1 MICFTRIP
9 LKDFIKKHNPQEPK
23 KETIEN
29 FEKEINNLLENA
41 PKQDD
46 EEFQKNEI
54 NKFLKNTYGYDC
66 NTYKKVDSAIYVDG
80 EVRVLIEVKALNNR
94 NEFPKN
100 RENPISK
107 AFCQMVLYF
116 LEEIEKEKNNSL
128 KHTIICNAHEFFLFD
143 CKDLLFLKEDKRIKD
158 FYKKCAKKEGTD
170 SSKPKFYKD
179 LEQYLQEDFQGELRY
194 THFNLSNYDP
204 KELPLIYQVLSQE
217 VLLKQ
222 RKTLDANTLNK
233 DFYEELL
240 YILGLEE
247 QNDKGKIL
255 IKPSRTQNSLS
266 AALKKKYENL
276 DDEEVMALLIAWNN
290 RILFLRL
297 LESLLISFKHFEK
310 PFLTTENF
318 KDFNAL
324 NTLFFE
330 VLAKKNSER
339 SLNKEDKILE
349 KIPYLNSSL
358 FDQTPLELKG
368 HEIRLLENK
377 KLELYQ
383 NSVLKKHENYQEKKE
398 LPLLKYLFEFLRLYK
413 FTTTPKDIKD
423 NTDTSESRLINP
435 SVLGLVFE
443 KLNGYKEGSFY
454 TPSFI
459 TSYMCKESITPIVL
473 DKFNAIY
480 QWDCENL
487 KALREKIDRN
497 FSNEKAK
504 EYLNTLLTLR
514 ICDPAVGSGHFLV
527 SALNEMVLIA
537 YELGLIASLYRHE
550 LRLENDEIIIH
561 HAQTGEIF
569 NYKKPHS
576 ENDPHHQIQKE
587 LFELKKDIIE
597 NCLFGVDI
605 NPNSCEITKLRLW
618 IELLK
623 YSYYIFEKG
632 KNTNNLETLPN
643 IDINI
648 KCANSLVSRFALKD
662 KALLKTE
669 KNKNLEYY
677 IAEYKELVKIYKDP
691 KILES
696 LTRPIK
702 DSNAVRKYAKERLYQ
717 ELAQNPNKDFKKA
730 LNDRIEKIKEAFKL
744 TLEPP
749 QKELKFKK
757 FLKEHLELYGKSILE
772 EANDNGLELEALAL
786 EKKMAHEGLFHDYTP
801 YPKLDKTDK
810 VVGLEHFNRY
820 VLTSYKDLQDEN
832 ERYANALEWRFE
844 FPEVLNDEG
853 DFLGFDCIIGNPPYI
868 RQEHIKDLKPLLQ
881 KQYQDFY
888 NSTADIYTYFFAL
901 AYHLLKEKGF
911 NAFIT
916 SNKYARAKYGAK
928 LRELLLKKTTLV
940 SYMELNAL
948 KVFESA
954 AVDTS
959 IMSFIKQT
967 PPKESDF
974 EYYEPTPN
982 DKDDLKST
990 PHLPM
995 KQNAL
1000 STESFIFANATL
1012 LDLRDKIESVGTP
1025 LKDWDIQI
1033 NYGIK
1038 TGANEA
1044 FIIPTEK
1051 REEILKNCDDAQK
1064 DERGMSERERT
1075 KELIKPILRGKDIK
1089 RYSYEWA
1096 DLWVIIAKFGS
1107 HEFLEVEYPTIYNHL
1122 LQYKDQL
1129 EQRGQCRYSRGPQN
1143 SNKPYP
1149 GQHHWLELDNNPKD
1163 SYLQDFEKE
1172 KIVYGEIVQEPRFY
1186 LDNGECELGVFY
1198 AEATSFILTGEHLR
1212 YLLGMLHSKL
1222 ITFAFKTFYAGGGLG
1237 ESGYRYKKAFIERLP
1252 IPQITEK
1259 NQELADKITDGAKQ
1273 ILALKAKDPKA
1284 NTQGLE
1290 KEIDALVYQLYHL
1303 TDEEIKTI
1311 ENGQ

>member
-1 MICFTRIP
+1 MIRFTRIP
-9 LKDFIKKHNPQEPK
+9 LKDFIKKYNPQEPK

-29 FEKEINNLLENA
+29 FEKEINSLLENA
-41 PKQDD
+41 KRQDD

-54 NKFLKNTYGYDC
+54 NKFLKNAYGYDC
-66 NTYKKVDSAIYVDG
+66 NTNKKVDSAIYVDG
-80 EVRVLIEVKALNNR
+80 EVRVFIEVKALDKKT
-94 NEFPKN
+94 EFPKD
-100 RENPISK
+100 RKNPFSK
-107 AFCQMVLYF
+107 AFCQMVFYF
-116 LEEIEKEKNNSL
+116 LNEIESNNSL
-128 KHTIICNAHEFFLFD
+128 KHAIICNAHEFLLFD
-143 CKDLLFLKEDKRIKD
+143 CKDFCTLFQNDKKIKKLHKD
-158 FYKKCAKKEGTD
+158 CAKKEGTD
-170 SSKPKFYKD
+170 TKTKRFYSD
-179 LEQYLQEDFQGELRY
+179 LEEYLKKDFKGELPY
-194 THFNLSNYDP
+194 THFNLSSYDP
-204 KELPLIYQVLSQE
+204 KELPLIYQVLSHE

-222 RKTLDANTLNK
+222 KKTLDANTLNK

-255 IKPSRTQNSLS
+255 IKQSRTQNSLS
-266 AALKKKYENL
+266 DALKYSYKNL

-297 LESLLISFKHFEK
+297 LESLLNSFKHFDEK
-310 PFLTTENF
+310 PFLTIENF

-339 SLNKEDKILE
+339 LPEIKEDKILE

-358 FDQTPLELKG
+358 FDKTPLELKG
-368 HEIRLLENK
+368 HEIKLLDNK
-377 KLELYQ
+377 KLEIYK
-383 NSVLKKHENYQEKKE
+383 NSVLKKNKDYQNKKD
-398 LPLLKYLFEFLRLYK
+398 LPLLEYLFTFLHAYD

-423 NTDTSESRLINP
+423 NTNTNESRLINP

-459 TSYMCKESITPIVL
+459 TNYMCKESITPIVL

-480 QWDCENL
+480 QWDCKDLE
-487 KALREKIDRN
+487 ALRGKIDRN

-504 EYLNTLLTLR
+504 EYLQLLLTLR

-537 YELGLIASLYRHE
+537 YELGLIASLYRYD
-550 LRLENDEIIIH
+550 LKLENDEIIIH
-561 HAQTGEIF
+561 YTPTGEIF
-569 NYKKPHS
+569 NYKKPDS
-576 ENDPHHQIQKE
+576 ENDPHHHIQKE

-623 YSYYIFEKG
+623 YSYYIFEEG
-632 KNTNNLETLPN
+632 KNTNALETLPN

-648 KCANSLVSRFALKD
+648 KCANSLISRFNLNDDLK
-662 KALLKTE
+662 KIPNIKQ
-669 KNKNLEYY
+669 K
-677 IAEYKELVKIYKDP
+677 IQEYKDLVAQYKDP
-691 KILES
+691 NPLYPLNKQDLINKIQDLKNTFS
-696 LTRPIK
+696 LTLK
-702 DSNAVRKYAKERLYQ
+702 DPKTKA
-717 ELAQNPNKDFKKA
+717 ELEKT
-730 LNDRIEKIKEAFKL
+730 IEKHIKKYNFFALDDKSLLDGLNYFIPSLFGTLKLSPKEEEEAFAS
-744 TLEPP
+744 
-749 QKELKFKK
+749 
-757 FLKEHLELYGKSILE
+757 YGRIR
-772 EANDNGLELEALAL
+772 ALR
-786 EKKMAHEGLFHDYTP
+786 K
-801 YPKLDKTDK
+801 KLDDALS
-810 VVGLEHFNRY
+810 GREY
-820 VLTSYKDLQDEN
+820 Q
-832 ERYANALEWRFE
+832 NAFEWRFE

-868 RQEHIKDLKPLLQ
+868 RQEQIKDIKPLLQ

-901 AYHLLKEKGF
+901 SFNLLKEKGF

-928 LRELLLKKTTLV
+928 LRELLLKKTTIV

-959 IMSFIKQT
+959 IMSFIKQD
-967 PPKESDF
+967 PPKESRF
-974 EYYEPTPN
+974 KYYEPTPD
-982 DKDDLKST
+982 DKNDLKSAR
-990 PHLPM
+990 PLPM

-1012 LDLRDKIESVGTP
+1012 LDLRDKMESVGTP

-1033 NYGIK
+1033 YRGIL

-1044 FIIPTEK
+1044 FIITTEK
-1051 REEILKNCDDAQK
+1051 REEILNACKTQE
-1064 DERGMSERERT
+1064 ERKRT
-1075 KELIKPILRGKDIK
+1075 EALIKPILRGKDIK

-1096 DLWVIIAKFGS
+1096 GEWIIFIPWHFPNTDSQKSMEKNEQDFS
-1107 HEFLEVEYPTIYNHL
+1107 IHYPIIYAHL
-1122 LQYKDQL
+1122 LSHKDEL
-1129 EQRGQCRYSRGPQN
+1129 LKRNKDETGKRYEWYCLQR
-1143 SNKPYP
+1143 
-1149 GQHHWLELDNNPKD
+1149 WAA
-1163 SYLQDFEKE
+1163 SYYQEFEKE

-1186 LDNGECELGVFY
+1186 LDNGDNGECELGYFY

-1252 IPQITEK
+1252 IPKITEK
-1259 NQELADKITDGAKQ
+1259 NQELADKIIVLVDKILQAKE
-1273 ILALKAKDPKA
+1273 KDPKA
-1284 NTQGLE
+1284 NTQKLE

-1303 TDEEIKTI
+1303 TDEEIKII
-1311 ENGQ
+1311 EDGQ

>member
-1 MICFTRIP
+1 MDYKKLDLPNTNYPNKEQLKAFETAFNAFLETNQQENENHHNDAFNDLLKGVFKYKVKPTKKIDSAILNENNKVEVIIEFKALKNPNEFIKKGDLNVKALHESLLYYLIERKEGNNNLKHLILATIKELYIIDANEFEVFNKDKEIENAFKNCHDRKGNDTRTEAFYDVCQKRLNELDRSLKYHHIP
-9 LKDFIKKHNPQEPK
+9 LK
-23 KETIEN
+23 KE
-29 FEKEINNLLENA
+29 NLA
-41 PKQDD
+41 
-46 EEFQKNEI
+46 
-54 NKFLKNTYGYDC
+54 
-66 NTYKKVDSAIYVDG
+66 
-80 EVRVLIEVKALNNR
+80 
-94 NEFPKN
+94 
-100 RENPISK
+100 
-107 AFCQMVLYF
+107 
-116 LEEIEKEKNNSL
+116 
-128 KHTIICNAHEFFLFD
+128 
-143 CKDLLFLKEDKRIKD
+143 
-158 FYKKCAKKEGTD
+158 
-170 SSKPKFYKD
+170 
-179 LEQYLQEDFQGELRY
+179 
-194 THFNLSNYDP
+194 
-204 KELPLIYQVLSQE
+204 LIYQALSPNF
-217 VLLKQ
+217 LLKIP
-222 RKTLDANTLNK
+222 KYSDANTLNK

-266 AALKKKYENL
+266 ATLKEKYKNL

-297 LESLLISFKHFEK
+297 LESLLISFKHFEN

-318 KDFNAL
+318 NDFNAL

-339 SLNKEDKILE
+339 FPEIKKDKILE

-358 FDQTPLELKG
+358 FDKTPLELKG
-368 HEIRLLENK
+368 HEIKLLDNK
-377 KLELYQ
+377 KLEIYK
-383 NSVLKKHENYQEKKE
+383 NSVLKKHENYQKDKP
-398 LPLLKYLFEFLRLYK
+398 LPLLEYLFEFLRVYD

-423 NTDTSESRLINP
+423 NQNKSESRLINP

-473 DKFNAIY
+473 DKFNQTYKIE
-480 QWDCENL
+480 CENL
-487 KALREKIDRN
+487 KELKNYLKNSYKEDKR
-497 FSNEKAK
+497 K
-504 EYLNTLLTLR
+504 EYLQLLLTLR

-527 SALNEMVLIA
+527 SVLNEMVLIA
-537 YELGLIASLYRHE
+537 YELGLIASLFRHD
-550 LRLENDEIIIH
+550 LKLENDEIIIH
-561 HAQTGEIF
+561 TPENKVF
-569 NYKKPHS
+569 NYTIPHS
-576 ENDPHHQIQKE
+576 ENDPHHHIQKE
-587 LFELKKDIIE
+587 LFNLKKDIIE

-623 YSYYIFEKG
+623 YSYYIFEEG

-648 KCANSLVSRFALKD
+648 KCANSLISRFNLNDDLK
-662 KALLKTE
+662 KIPNIKQ
-669 KNKNLEYY
+669 K
-677 IAEYKELVKIYKDP
+677 IQEYKDLVAQYKDP
-691 KILES
+691 NPLYPLNKADLINKIQDLKNTFS
-696 LTRPIK
+696 LTLK
-702 DSNAVRKYAKERLYQ
+702 DPKTKA
-717 ELAQNPNKDFKKA
+717 ELEKA
-730 LNDRIEKIKEAFKL
+730 IEKHIKKYNDFALDDKSLLDGLNYFIPSLFGTPKLSPKEEEEAFAS
-744 TLEPP
+744 
-749 QKELKFKK
+749 
-757 FLKEHLELYGKSILE
+757 YGRIR
-772 EANDNGLELEALAL
+772 ALR
-786 EKKMAHEGLFHDYTP
+786 K
-801 YPKLDKTDK
+801 KLDDALS
-810 VVGLEHFNRY
+810 GREY
-820 VLTSYKDLQDEN
+820 Q
-832 ERYANALEWRFE
+832 NAFEWRFE
-844 FPEVLNDEG
+844 FPEVLDDEG

-959 IMSFIKQT
+959 IIHFIKQP

-974 EYYEPTPN
+974 KYYEPTPN

-990 PHLPM
+990 PSLSM

-1000 STESFIFANATL
+1000 LTESFIFANATL
-1012 LDLRDKIESVGTP
+1012 LDLRDKIESIGTP

-1038 TGANEA
+1038 TGCNEA

-1051 REEILKNCDDAQK
+1051 RDAILNACKTQ
-1064 DERGMSERERT
+1064 EERELTER
-1075 KELIKPILRGKDIK
+1075 LIKPILRGKDIK

-1096 DLWVIIAKFGS
+1096 GEWLIFIPWHFPNTGSPKSMEKNEQDFSIHYPIIYA
-1107 HEFLEVEYPTIYNHL
+1107 HL
-1122 LQYKDQL
+1122 LSHKDKL
-1129 EQRGQCRYSRGPQN
+1129 LKRNKDETGKRYEWYCLQRWAAN
-1143 SNKPYP
+1143 
-1149 GQHHWLELDNNPKD
+1149 
-1163 SYLQDFEKE
+1163 YLQDFEKE

-1252 IPQITEK
+1252 IPKITEK
-1259 NQELADKITDGAKQ
+1259 NQELADEIIALVDKILKS
-1273 ILALKAKDPKA
+1273 KAKDPKA
-1284 NTQGLE
+1284 NTQRLE

-1303 TDEEIKTI
+1303 TDEEIKII
-1311 ENGQ
+1311 EDGQ

>member
-1 MICFTRIP
+1 MDYKKLDLPNINYPSQEQLEAFKTAFDDFLETNPQENENHQNDAFNDLLKGVFKYKVKPTKKIDSAILNENNKVEVIIEFKALKNPNEFIKKCDLNVKALHESLLYYLIERRKGNNNLKHLILGTIKELYIIDADEFEVFNKDKEIQKAFENCHDKKGNDTSTEAFYDACQKRLNELDRSLKYHHIP
-9 LKDFIKKHNPQEPK
+9 LK
-23 KETIEN
+23 KE
-29 FEKEINNLLENA
+29 NLA
-41 PKQDD
+41 
-46 EEFQKNEI
+46 
-54 NKFLKNTYGYDC
+54 
-66 NTYKKVDSAIYVDG
+66 
-80 EVRVLIEVKALNNR
+80 
-94 NEFPKN
+94 
-100 RENPISK
+100 
-107 AFCQMVLYF
+107 
-116 LEEIEKEKNNSL
+116 
-128 KHTIICNAHEFFLFD
+128 
-143 CKDLLFLKEDKRIKD
+143 
-158 FYKKCAKKEGTD
+158 
-170 SSKPKFYKD
+170 
-179 LEQYLQEDFQGELRY
+179 
-194 THFNLSNYDP
+194 
-204 KELPLIYQVLSQE
+204 LIYQALSPNF
-217 VLLKQ
+217 LLKIP
-222 RKTLDANTLNK
+222 KYSDANTLNK

-255 IKPSRTQNSLS
+255 IKQSHTQNSLS
-266 AALKKKYENL
+266 DALKEKYKDL

-297 LESLLISFKHFEK
+297 LESLLISFKHFKK

-318 KDFNAL
+318 KDFNDL

-358 FDQTPLELKG
+358 FDKTPLELKG
-368 HEIRLLENK
+368 HEIKWLNNKRLEIYPK
-377 KLELYQ
+377 
-383 NSVLKKHENYQEKKE
+383 SVLKKYEDYQKEKA
-398 LPLLKYLFEFLRLYK
+398 LPLLEYFFKFLHVYD

-423 NTDTSESRLINP
+423 NQNKSESRLINP

-480 QWDCENL
+480 QWGCKDLE
-487 KALREKIDRN
+487 ALREKIDRN

-514 ICDPAVGSGHFLV
+514 VCDPAVGSGHFLV
-527 SALNEMVLIA
+527 SALNEMVWVA
-537 YELGLIASLYRHE
+537 YELGLIASLYRHS

-561 HAQTGEIF
+561 TPENKIF
-569 NYKKPHS
+569 NYTKAHS
-576 ENDPHHQIQKE
+576 ENDPHHHIQKE
-587 LFELKKDIIE
+587 LFELKKSIIE

-623 YSYYIFEKG
+623 YSYYIFEDG

-648 KCANSLVSRFALKD
+648 KCGNSLISRFALKD

-696 LTRPIK
+696 LTHPIK

-772 EANDNGLELEALAL
+772 ETNDNGLELEALAL

-844 FPEVLNDEG
+844 FPEVLDDEG
-853 DFLGFDCIIGNPPYI
+853 NFLGFDCIIGNPPYI
-868 RQEHIKDLKPLLQ
+868 RQEHIKDLKPLLA

-888 NSTADIYTYFFAL
+888 NSSSDIYTYFFAL
-901 AYHLLKEKGF
+901 AFNLLKEKGF
-911 NAFIT
+911 SAFIT

-928 LRELLLKKTTLV
+928 LRELLLKKTTIV

-954 AVDTS
+954 TVDTS
-959 IMSFIKQT
+959 IMSFIKQ
-967 PPKESDF
+967 PPLKESDF
-974 EYYEPTPN
+974 KYYEPTPN
-982 DKDDLKST
+982 DKENLKST

-1000 STESFIFANATL
+1000 STESFIFANAVL

-1025 LKDWDIQI
+1025 LKDWGIQI

-1051 REEILKNCDDAQK
+1051 RDAILNACKTQ
-1064 DERGMSERERT
+1064 EEREHT
-1075 KELIKPILRGKDIK
+1075 EALIKPILRGKDIK

-1096 DLWVIIAKFGS
+1096 HLWVIFIPWHF
-1107 HEFLEVEYPTIYNHL
+1107 PNT
-1122 LQYKDQL
+1122 
-1129 EQRGQCRYSRGPQN
+1129 
-1143 SNKPYP
+1143 
-1149 GQHHWLELDNNPKD
+1149 NNPKNMEENEQD
-1163 SYLQDFEKE
+1163 FSIHYPIIYAHLLSHKDKLLKRNKDETGKRYEWYCLQRWAANYYQDFEKE

-1186 LDNGECELGVFY
+1186 LDNGECGLGYFY
-1198 AEATSFILTGEHLR
+1198 AEATSFILTGEHLH

-1252 IPQITEK
+1252 IPKITEK
-1259 NQELADKITDGAKQ
+1259 NQELADKITALVEQ
-1273 ILALKAKDPKA
+1273 ILQAKAKDPKA
-1284 NTQGLE
+1284 NTQELE
-1290 KEIDALVYQLYHL
+1290 QKIDALVYQLYNL
-1303 TDEEIKTI
+1303 TDEEVKII

>member
-1 MICFTRIP
+1 MIRFAHIS
-9 LKDFIKKHNPQEPK
+9 LKDFIKKHNPQTPTT
-23 KETIEN
+23 ETIEK
-29 FEKEINNLLENA
+29 FEKEINSLLENVLR
-41 PKQDD
+41 QDD

-54 NKFLKNTYGYDC
+54 NKFLKNAYGYDC
-66 NTYKKVDSAIYVDG
+66 NTNKKVDSAIYVDK
-80 EVRVLIEVKALNNR
+80 EVRVLIEVKALNNKT
-94 NEFPKN
+94 EFPKN
-100 RENPISK
+100 RENPLSK

-116 LEEIEKEKNNSL
+116 LEEIEKNNSL
-128 KHTIICNAHEFFLFD
+128 KHAIICNAHEFFLFD
-143 CKDLLFLKEDKRIKD
+143 CKDLLFLKEDKRITKLHKD
-158 FYKKCAKKEGTD
+158 CAKKEGTD

-179 LEQYLQEDFQGELRY
+179 LEQYLQEDFQGKLPY
-194 THFNLSNYDP
+194 TYFNLNDDF

-222 RKTLDANTLNK
+222 KKTLDANTLNK

-266 AALKKKYENL
+266 GALKGSYNNL

-297 LESLLISFKHFEK
+297 LESLLISFKHFEN

-318 KDFNAL
+318 NDFNAL

-339 SLNKEDKILE
+339 LKEIKEDKILE

-358 FDQTPLELKG
+358 FDKTPLELKG
-368 HEIRLLENK
+368 HEIKLLDNK
-377 KLELYQ
+377 KLEIYK
-383 NSVLKKHENYQEKKE
+383 NSVLKKDNPKQEP
-398 LPLLKYLFEFLRLYK
+398 LPLLKYLFEFLRVYK

-459 TSYMCKESITPIVL
+459 TSYMCKESITTIVL
-473 DKFNAIY
+473 DKFNQKYNIEC
-480 QWDCENL
+480 DNL
-487 KALREKIDRN
+487 KELKNYLKNSYKEDKR
-497 FSNEKAK
+497 K
-504 EYLNTLLTLR
+504 EYLQLLLTLR
-514 ICDPAVGSGHFLV
+514 VCDPAVGSGHFLV
-527 SALNEMVLIA
+527 SALNEMVWIA
-537 YELGLIASLYRHE
+537 YELGLIASLYRYN
-550 LRLENDEIIIH
+550 LKLENDEIIIH

-576 ENDPHHQIQKE
+576 ENDPHHHIQKE

-623 YSYYIFEKG
+623 YSYYIFENG
-632 KNTNNLETLPN
+632 KNTNALETLPN

-648 KCANSLVSRFALKD
+648 KCANSLISRFNLNDDLK
-662 KALLKTE
+662 KIPNIKQ
-669 KNKNLEYY
+669 K
-677 IAEYKELVKIYKDP
+677 IQEYKDLVAQYKDP
-691 KILES
+691 NPLYPLNKADLINKIQDLKNTFS
-696 LTRPIK
+696 LTLK
-702 DSNAVRKYAKERLYQ
+702 DPKTKA
-717 ELAQNPNKDFKKA
+717 ELEKA
-730 LNDRIEKIKEAFKL
+730 IEKHIKKYNDFALDDKSLLAGLNYFTPSLFGTPKLSSKEEEEAFAS
-744 TLEPP
+744 
-749 QKELKFKK
+749 
-757 FLKEHLELYGKSILE
+757 YGRIR
-772 EANDNGLELEALAL
+772 ALR
-786 EKKMAHEGLFHDYTP
+786 K
-801 YPKLDKTDK
+801 KLDDALS
-810 VVGLEHFNRY
+810 GGEY
-820 VLTSYKDLQDEN
+820 Q
-832 ERYANALEWRFE
+832 NAFEWRFE

-911 NAFIT
+911 SAFIT

-928 LRELLLKKTTLV
+928 LREWLLKKTTIV

-959 IMSFIKQT
+959 IMNFIKQT
-967 PPKESDF
+967 PPKESGF
-974 EYYEPTPN
+974 NYYEPTPN

-990 PHLPM
+990 PSLTM

-1012 LDLRDKIESVGTP
+1012 LDLRDKIESIGTP

-1033 NYGIK
+1033 YRGIL

-1051 REEILKNCDDAQK
+1051 RDAILNACKTQ
-1064 DERGMSERERT
+1064 EERERT
-1075 KELIKPILRGKDIK
+1075 ERLIKPILRGKDIK

-1096 DLWVIIAKFGS
+1096 DLWVINTHNGYTSAFKSKIPPIDIEKYPATKAHLDSHWDTIATRCDQGDTPY
-1107 HEFLEVEYPTIYNHL
+1107 HLRNCAYLE
-1122 LQYKDQL
+1122 
-1129 EQRGQCRYSRGPQN
+1129 
-1143 SNKPYP
+1143 
-1149 GQHHWLELDNNPKD
+1149 
-1163 SYLQDFEKE
+1163 DFEKE
-1172 KIVYGEIVQEPRFY
+1172 KIVWAEMTDEPRFIYDNKGFLINQTCYFIARDDKY
-1186 LDNGECELGVFY
+1186 LF
-1198 AEATSFILTGEHLR
+1198 AILN
-1212 YLLGMLHSKL
+1212 SKVMY
-1222 ITFAFKTFYAGGGLG
+1222 FFMRQMASNLG
-1237 ESGYRYKKAFIERLP
+1237 EGAFRWI
-1252 IPQITEK
+1252 
-1259 NQELADKITDGAKQ
+1259 KQ
-1273 ILALKAKDPKA
+1273 IYRTA
-1284 NTQGLE
+1284 T
-1290 KEIDALVYQLYHL
+1290 HS
-1303 TDEEIKTI
+1303 
-1311 ENGQ
+1311 

>member
-1 MICFTRIP
+1 MISFTRIP
-9 LKDFIKKHNPQEPK
+9 LKDFIKKYNPQEPK

-29 FEKEINNLLENA
+29 FEKEINSLLENA
-41 PKQDD
+41 PRQDD

-54 NKFLKNTYGYDC
+54 NKFLKNAYGYDC
-66 NTYKKVDSAIYVDG
+66 NTSKKVDSAIYMDG
-80 EVRVLIEVKALNNR
+80 KAWVLIEVKALNNR

-100 RENPISK
+100 RENPLSK
-107 AFCQMVLYF
+107 AFCQMVFYF
-116 LEEIEKEKNNSL
+116 LKEIENNNSL
-128 KHTIICNAHEFFLFD
+128 KHAIICNAHEFFLFD
-143 CKDLLFLKEDKRIKD
+143 CKDLLFLRDDDLIK
-158 FYKKCAKKEGTD
+158 KLHKNCAKKEGTD
-170 SSKPKFYKD
+170 PRTKRFYSD
-179 LEQYLQEDFQGELRY
+179 LEEYLKKDFKGELPY
-194 THFNLSNYDP
+194 THFNLSSYDP
-204 KELPLIYQVLSQE
+204 KEFPLIYQVLSHE

-255 IKPSRTQNSLS
+255 IKPSRTKNSLS
-266 AALKKKYENL
+266 DALKEQYKDL

-297 LESLLISFKHFEK
+297 LESLLFSFKHFGK
-310 PFLTTENF
+310 SFLTTENF
-318 KDFNAL
+318 NDFNAL

-330 VLAKKNSER
+330 VLAKKNNER
-339 SLNKEDKILE
+339 LKEIKEDKILG

-358 FDQTPLELKG
+358 FDKTPLELKG
-368 HEIRLLENK
+368 HEIKLLDNK
-377 KLELYQ
+377 KLEIYK
-383 NSVLKKHENYQEKKE
+383 NSVLKKHEDYQKDKA
-398 LPLLKYLFEFLRLYK
+398 LPLLEYLFEFLRLYK

-459 TSYMCKESITPIVL
+459 TSYMCKESITSIVR
-473 DKFNAIY
+473 DKFNQKYNIE
-480 QWDCENL
+480 CEKLTEL
-487 KALREKIDRN
+487 KNYLKNSYKEDKR
-497 FSNEKAK
+497 K
-504 EYLNTLLTLR
+504 EYLQLLLTLR
-514 ICDPAVGSGHFLV
+514 VCDPAVGSGHFLV
-527 SALNEMVLIA
+527 SVLNEMVWIA
-537 YELGLIASLYRHE
+537 YKLGFIASLHRYD
-550 LRLENDEIIIH
+550 LKLENDEIIIH

-569 NYKKPHS
+569 NYKKPDS

-587 LFELKKDIIE
+587 LFELKKSIIE

-605 NPNSCEITKLRLW
+605 NPNSREITKLRLW

-623 YSYYIFEKG
+623 YSYYIFEEG

-648 KCANSLVSRFALKD
+648 KCGNSLISRFALKD
-662 KALLKTE
+662 KALLKTK

-691 KILES
+691 KILET

-702 DSNAVRKYAKERLYQ
+702 GSNAVRKYAKERLYQ

-801 YPKLDKTDK
+801 YPKLDKSDK

-844 FPEVLNDEG
+844 FPEVLDDEG

-868 RQEHIKDLKPLLQ
+868 RQEQIKDLKPLLQ
-881 KQYQDFY
+881 KQYHDFY

-901 AYHLLKEKGF
+901 SFHLLKEKGF
-911 NAFIT
+911 SAFIT

-928 LRELLLKKTTLV
+928 LREWLLKKTTIV

-959 IMSFIKQT
+959 IMNFIKQT

-974 EYYEPTPN
+974 NYYKPTPN
-982 DKDDLKST
+982 DKDDLKNT
-990 PHLPM
+990 PFLPM

-1044 FIIPTEK
+1044 FIITTEK
-1051 REEILKNCDDAQK
+1051 RDAILKNCDDLQK
-1064 DERGMSERERT
+1064 DEKGMSERERT

-1096 DLWVIIAKFGS
+1096 GEWLINTHNGYTSSFKSKIPPIDIEKYPATKAHLDAHLDTIATRSDQGDTPY
-1107 HEFLEVEYPTIYNHL
+1107 HLRNCAYLE
-1122 LQYKDQL
+1122 
-1129 EQRGQCRYSRGPQN
+1129 
-1143 SNKPYP
+1143 
-1149 GQHHWLELDNNPKD
+1149 
-1163 SYLQDFEKE
+1163 DFEKE
-1172 KIVYGEIVQEPRFY
+1172 KIVYPETSQGAYFIYENSQIFLEKTAFMIVSDAY
-1186 LDNGECELGVFY
+1186 NLKL
-1198 AEATSFILTGEHLR
+1198 LTA
-1212 YLLGMLHSKL
+1212 LLNSKL
-1222 ITFAFKTFYAGGGLG
+1222 IIFYFKNFCGGCILG
-1237 ESGYRYKKAFIERLP
+1237 KSGYQYNKHALEKIP

-1259 NQELADKITDGAKQ
+1259 NQELADKITDGAKR
-1273 ILALKAKDPKA
+1273 ILKSKEKDSKA

-1303 TDEEIKTI
+1303 TDEEIKII
-1311 ENGQ
+1311 EDGQ

>member
-1 MICFTRIP
+1 MDYKKLDLLNINYPSQEQLEAFKTAFDDFLETNPQENENHQNDAFNDLLKGVFKYKVKPTKKIDSAILNDNNEVEVIIEFKALKNPNEFVKGGDLNVKALHESLLYYLIERKEGNNNLKRLILGTIKELYIIDANEFEVFNKDKEIENAFKNCHDRKGNDTRTEAFYDVCQKRLNELDRSLKYHHIP
-9 LKDFIKKHNPQEPK
+9 LK
-23 KETIEN
+23 KE
-29 FEKEINNLLENA
+29 NLA
-41 PKQDD
+41 
-46 EEFQKNEI
+46 
-54 NKFLKNTYGYDC
+54 
-66 NTYKKVDSAIYVDG
+66 
-80 EVRVLIEVKALNNR
+80 
-94 NEFPKN
+94 
-100 RENPISK
+100 
-107 AFCQMVLYF
+107 
-116 LEEIEKEKNNSL
+116 
-128 KHTIICNAHEFFLFD
+128 
-143 CKDLLFLKEDKRIKD
+143 
-158 FYKKCAKKEGTD
+158 
-170 SSKPKFYKD
+170 
-179 LEQYLQEDFQGELRY
+179 
-194 THFNLSNYDP
+194 
-204 KELPLIYQVLSQE
+204 LIYQALSPNF
-217 VLLKQ
+217 LLKIP
-222 RKTLDANTLNK
+222 KYSDANTLNK

-247 QNDKGKIL
+247 KNEKGKIL
-255 IKPSRTQNSLS
+255 IKPSRTKNSLS
-266 AALKKKYENL
+266 DALKEQYKNL

-297 LESLLISFKHFEK
+297 LESLLISFDHFEK
-310 PFLTTENF
+310 EKYFLTTENF
-318 KDFNAL
+318 ENFNDL

-339 SLNKEDKILE
+339 FPEIKKDKILQ

-368 HEIRLLENK
+368 YEIKLLDNK
-377 KLELYQ
+377 KLEIYK
-383 NSVLKKHENYQEKKE
+383 NSVLKKDKEYQEKKD
-398 LPLLKYLFEFLRLYK
+398 LPLLKYLFEFLRVYD

-423 NTDTSESRLINP
+423 NTNTSESRLINP

-487 KALREKIDRN
+487 EALREKIDRN

-504 EYLNTLLTLR
+504 EYLQLLLTLR

-561 HAQTGEIF
+561 HKQTGEIF
-569 NYKKPHS
+569 NYTIPHN

-623 YSYYIFEKG
+623 YSYYIFEEG

-648 KCANSLVSRFALKD
+648 KCANSLISRFNLNDDLK
-662 KALLKTE
+662 KIPNIK
-669 KNKNLEYY
+669 KK
-677 IAEYKELVKIYKDP
+677 IQEYKDLVAQYKDP
-691 KILES
+691 NPLYPLNKQDLINKIQDLKNTFS
-696 LTRPIK
+696 LTLK
-702 DSNAVRKYAKERLYQ
+702 DPKTKA
-717 ELAQNPNKDFKKA
+717 ELEKA
-730 LNDRIEKIKEAFKL
+730 IEKHITKYNFFALDDKSLLDGLNYFIPSLFGTPKLSPKEEEEAFAS
-744 TLEPP
+744 
-749 QKELKFKK
+749 
-757 FLKEHLELYGKSILE
+757 YGRIR
-772 EANDNGLELEALAL
+772 ALR
-786 EKKMAHEGLFHDYTP
+786 K
-801 YPKLDKTDK
+801 KLDDALS
-810 VVGLEHFNRY
+810 GGEY
-820 VLTSYKDLQDEN
+820 Q
-832 ERYANALEWRFE
+832 NAFEWRFE

-868 RQEHIKDLKPLLQ
+868 RQEHIKDLKPLLE

-954 AVDTS
+954 TVDTS
-959 IMSFIKQT
+959 IMNFIKQT
-967 PPKESDF
+967 PPKESVF
-974 EYYEPTPN
+974 KYYEPTPN

-990 PHLPM
+990 PFLSM

-1012 LDLRDKIESVGTP
+1012 LDLRDKMENIGTP

-1033 NYGIK
+1033 YRGIL

-1051 REEILKNCDDAQK
+1051 RDEILKNCDDVQK
-1064 DERGMSERERT
+1064 DEKGMSERERT

-1096 DLWVIIAKFGS
+1096 HLWVIATFPSLKLDIDDYPSLKTYLSQFRPKIDQSGEKGCRKKTSNQWFETQDTIAYHG
-1107 HEFLEVEYPTIYNHL
+1107 
-1122 LQYKDQL
+1122 
-1129 EQRGQCRYSRGPQN
+1129 
-1143 SNKPYP
+1143 
-1149 GQHHWLELDNNPKD
+1149 
-1163 SYLQDFEKE
+1163 DFEKE

-1186 LDNGECELGVFY
+1186 LDNGECELGYFY

-1259 NQELADKITDGAKQ
+1259 NQELADKIIALVDKILQAKE
-1273 ILALKAKDPKA
+1273 KDPKA
-1284 NTQGLE
+1284 NTQKLE
-1290 KEIDALVYQLYHL
+1290 KEIDALVYQLYNL

-1311 ENGQ
+1311 EDGQ

>member
-1 MICFTRIP
+1 MDYKKLDLPNTNHPNQEQLKDFETAFNAFLETNQQENEDHHKDAFNDLLKGVFKYKVKPTKKIDSAILNENNKVEVIIEFKALKNPNEFIKKGDLNVKALHESLLYYLIERKEGNNNLKRLILGTIKELYIIDANEFEIFNKDKEIQKAFENCHDKKGNDPRTKAFYDACQKRLNELDHSLKYHHIP
-9 LKDFIKKHNPQEPK
+9 LK
-23 KETIEN
+23 KE
-29 FEKEINNLLENA
+29 NLA
-41 PKQDD
+41 
-46 EEFQKNEI
+46 
-54 NKFLKNTYGYDC
+54 
-66 NTYKKVDSAIYVDG
+66 
-80 EVRVLIEVKALNNR
+80 
-94 NEFPKN
+94 
-100 RENPISK
+100 
-107 AFCQMVLYF
+107 
-116 LEEIEKEKNNSL
+116 
-128 KHTIICNAHEFFLFD
+128 
-143 CKDLLFLKEDKRIKD
+143 
-158 FYKKCAKKEGTD
+158 
-170 SSKPKFYKD
+170 
-179 LEQYLQEDFQGELRY
+179 
-194 THFNLSNYDP
+194 
-204 KELPLIYQVLSQE
+204 LIYQALSPNF
-217 VLLKQ
+217 LLKIP
-222 RKTLDANTLNK
+222 KYSDANTLNK

-247 QNDKGKIL
+247 KNEKGKTL

-266 AALKKKYENL
+266 DALKKQYKDL
-276 DDEEVMALLIAWNN
+276 DDEKVMALLIAWNN

-297 LESLLISFKHFEK
+297 LESLLNSFNHFEK
-310 PFLTTENF
+310 PFLTIENF

-339 SLNKEDKILE
+339 SLNKEDKIFK

-368 HEIRLLENK
+368 HEIKLLNNEP
-377 KLELYQ
+377 LEIYPK
-383 NSVLKKHENYQEKKE
+383 SVLKKHENYQKQKD
-398 LPLLKYLFEFLRLYK
+398 LPLLEYLFEFLRVYD

-423 NTDTSESRLINP
+423 NQNKSESRLINP

-480 QWDCENL
+480 QWDCKDLEAL
-487 KALREKIDRN
+487 KGKIDRN

-537 YELGLIASLYRHE
+537 YELGLIASLYRHD

-561 HAQTGEIF
+561 TPEDKVF
-569 NYKKPHS
+569 NYTIPHS

-587 LFELKKDIIE
+587 LFELKKSIIE

-623 YSYYIFEKG
+623 YSYYIFEEG
-632 KNTNNLETLPN
+632 KNTNALETLPN

-648 KCANSLVSRFALKD
+648 KCGNSLISRFALKD

-691 KILES
+691 KILET
-696 LTRPIK
+696 LTHPIK

-844 FPEVLNDEG
+844 FPEVLDDEG
-853 DFLGFDCIIGNPPYI
+853 NFLGFDCIIGNPPYI
-868 RQEHIKDLKPLLQ
+868 RQEHIKDLKPLLE

-888 NSTADIYTYFFAL
+888 NSSSDIYTYFFAL
-901 AYHLLKEKGF
+901 AFNLLKEKGF

-916 SNKYARAKYGAK
+916 SNKYARTKYGAK
-928 LRELLLKKTTLV
+928 LRELLLKKTTIV

-959 IMSFIKQT
+959 IIHFIKQA
-967 PPKESDF
+967 PLKESVF
-974 EYYEPTPN
+974 KYYEPTQN
-982 DKDDLKST
+982 DKENLKNT
-990 PHLPM
+990 PSLLM
-995 KQNAL
+995 RQNAL
-1000 STESFIFANATL
+1000 STESFIFANTTL
-1012 LDLRDKIESVGTP
+1012 LDLRDKMENIGTP
-1025 LKDWDIQI
+1025 LKDWGIQI
-1033 NYGIK
+1033 YRGIL
-1038 TGANEA
+1038 TGCNEA

-1051 REEILKNCDDAQK
+1051 RDEILKNCDDVQK
-1064 DERGMSERERT
+1064 DEKGMSERERT
-1075 KELIKPILRGKDIK
+1075 IELIKPILRGKDIK

-1096 DLWVIIAKFGS
+1096 DLWVINTHNGYTSATKSKIPPIDIEKYPALKAHLDS
-1107 HEFLEVEYPTIYNHL
+1107 HHDAIITRSDQGDTPYNLRNCAYLE
-1122 LQYKDQL
+1122 
-1129 EQRGQCRYSRGPQN
+1129 
-1143 SNKPYP
+1143 
-1149 GQHHWLELDNNPKD
+1149 
-1163 SYLQDFEKE
+1163 DFEKE
-1172 KIVYGEIVQEPRFY
+1172 KIVYSEIVQEPRFY

-1252 IPQITEK
+1252 IPQITPK
-1259 NQELADKITDGAKQ
+1259 NQELADKIIALVDK
-1273 ILALKAKDPKA
+1273 ILQSKEKDPKA
-1284 NTQGLE
+1284 NTQELE

>member
-9 LKDFIKKHNPQEPK
+9 LKDFIKKYNPQEPK

-29 FEKEINNLLENA
+29 FEKEINSLLENA
-41 PKQDD
+41 KRKDG

-54 NKFLKNTYGYDC
+54 NSFLKNTYGYHC
-66 NTYKKVDSAIYVDG
+66 NTDEKVDSTIYVG
-80 EVRVLIEVKALNNR
+80 KEAWVLIEVKALNNR

-107 AFCQMVLYF
+107 AFCQMVFYF
-116 LEEIEKEKNNSL
+116 LKEIEENNSL
-128 KHTIICNAHEFFLFD
+128 KHAIICNAHEFFLFD
-143 CKDLLFLKEDKRIKD
+143 CKDLLFLKDDKRITD

-170 SSKPKFYKD
+170 LSTKRFYSD
-179 LEQYLQEDFQGELRY
+179 LEEYLKKDFKGELSY
-194 THFNLSNYDP
+194 THFNLSSYDP
-204 KELPLIYQVLSQE
+204 KELPLIYQVLSHE

-255 IKPSRTQNSLS
+255 IKQSRTENSLS
-266 AALKKKYENL
+266 AALKEKYKDL

-297 LESLLISFKHFEK
+297 LESLLISFEHFNKEK
-310 PFLTTENF
+310 EPFLTTENF

-339 SLNKEDKILE
+339 LKEIKEDKILE

-368 HEIRLLENK
+368 YEIKLLDNK
-377 KLELYQ
+377 KLEIYK
-383 NSVLKKHENYQEKKE
+383 NSVLKKDNPKQEP
-398 LPLLKYLFEFLRLYK
+398 LPLLKYLFEFLRLYD

-423 NTDTSESRLINP
+423 NQNTSESRLINP

-473 DKFNAIY
+473 DKFNATY
-480 QWDCENL
+480 QWNCENL
-487 KALREKIDRN
+487 KALRGKIDRN

-514 ICDPAVGSGHFLV
+514 VCDPAVGSGHFLV

-537 YELGLIASLYRHE
+537 YDLGLIASLYRHE

-561 HAQTGEIF
+561 TPEDKVFKYTI
-569 NYKKPHS
+569 PHS

-648 KCANSLVSRFALKD
+648 KCANSLISRFALKD

-669 KNKNLEYY
+669 KNKNLKYS

-691 KILES
+691 KILET
-696 LTRPIK
+696 LTHPIK

-730 LNDRIEKIKEAFKL
+730 LNDRIEKVKEVFKL
-744 TLEPP
+744 TLNPS

-757 FLKEHLELYGKSILE
+757 FLKEHLELYGRSILE

-786 EKKMAHEGLFHDYTP
+786 EKQMANLFFDYKP
-801 YPKLDKTDK
+801 YPKLDKSDK

-844 FPEVLNDEG
+844 FPEVLDDEG
-853 DFLGFDCIIGNPPYI
+853 NFLGFDCIIGNPPYI
-868 RQEHIKDLKPLLQ
+868 RQEQIKDLKPLLQ

-901 AYHLLKEKGF
+901 SYHLLKEKGF
-911 NAFIT
+911 SAFIT

-928 LRELLLKKTTLV
+928 LREWLLKKTTIV

-959 IMSFIKQT
+959 IMNFIKQT
-967 PPKESDF
+967 PPKESGF
-974 EYYEPTPN
+974 KYYEPTPD
-982 DKDDLKST
+982 DKNDLKSARS
-990 PHLPM
+990 LSM

-1033 NYGIK
+1033 YRGIL

-1044 FIIPTEK
+1044 FIITTEK
-1051 REEILKNCDDAQK
+1051 REEILNACKTQE
-1064 DERGMSERERT
+1064 ERKRTER
-1075 KELIKPILRGKDIK
+1075 LIKPILRGKDIK

-1096 DLWVIIAKFGS
+1096 DLWVINTHNGYTSALKSKIPPIDIEKYPATKAHLNSHYDTIATRSDQGDTPY
-1107 HEFLEVEYPTIYNHL
+1107 HLRNCAYLE
-1122 LQYKDQL
+1122 
-1129 EQRGQCRYSRGPQN
+1129 
-1143 SNKPYP
+1143 
-1149 GQHHWLELDNNPKD
+1149 
-1163 SYLQDFEKE
+1163 DFEKE

-1186 LDNGECELGVFY
+1186 LDNEECELGYFY
-1198 AEATSFILTGEHLR
+1198 AEATSFILIGEHLR

-1252 IPQITEK
+1252 IPKITPQ
-1259 NQELADKITDGAKQ
+1259 NQELAHKITDGAKA
-1273 ILALKAKDPKA
+1273 ILEAKEKDPKA

-1303 TDEEIKTI
+1303 TDEEIKII

>member
-1 MICFTRIP
+1 MIRFARTP

-29 FEKEINNLLENA
+29 FEKEINSLLENA
-41 PKQDD
+41 PRQDD

-54 NKFLKNTYGYDC
+54 NKFLKNAYGYDC
-66 NTYKKVDSAIYVDG
+66 NTNKKVDSAIYVDG
-80 EVRVLIEVKALNNR
+80 KAWVLIEVKALNNKT
-94 NEFPKN
+94 EFPKN
-100 RENPISK
+100 RENPLSK
-107 AFCQMVLYF
+107 AFCQMVFYF
-116 LEEIEKEKNNSL
+116 LEEIENNNSL
-128 KHTIICNAHEFFLFD
+128 KHAIICNVHEFFLFD
-143 CKDLLFLKEDKRIKD
+143 CKDLLFLKDDKRITD
-158 FYKKCAKKEGTD
+158 FYKYCAKKEGTD
-170 SSKPKFYKD
+170 PSTKRFYSD
-179 LEQYLQEDFQGELRY
+179 LEEYLKKDFKGELRY
-194 THFNLSNYDP
+194 THFNLSSYDP
-204 KELPLIYQVLSQE
+204 KELPLIYQVLSHE

-222 RKTLDANTLNK
+222 KKTLDANTLNK

-266 AALKKKYENL
+266 YALKEKYKNL

-297 LESLLISFKHFEK
+297 LESLLFSFEHFNK

-318 KDFNAL
+318 KTFNAL

-330 VLAKKNSER
+330 VLAKKNNER
-339 SLNKEDKILE
+339 LPEIKEDKILE

-368 HEIRLLENK
+368 HEIKLLDNK
-377 KLELYQ
+377 KLEIYK
-383 NSVLKKHENYQEKKE
+383 NSVLKKHDKKHEEYQKQKDLKP
-398 LPLLKYLFEFLRLYK
+398 LPLLKYLFAFLRLYD

-423 NTDTSESRLINP
+423 NQNKSESRLINP

-473 DKFNAIY
+473 DKFNQTYNIE
-480 QWDCENL
+480 CENL
-487 KALREKIDRN
+487 TELRNYFKDNYSYKEGKR
-497 FSNEKAK
+497 K

-537 YELGLIASLYRHE
+537 YELGLIASLYRYD
-550 LRLENDEIIIH
+550 LKLENDEIIIH
-561 HAQTGEIF
+561 TPENKIF
-569 NYKKPHS
+569 NYTIPLR
-576 ENDPHHQIQKE
+576 ENDPHHHIQKE
-587 LFELKKDIIE
+587 LFELKKSIIE

-623 YSYYIFEKG
+623 YSYYIFEEG
-632 KNTNNLETLPN
+632 KNTNALETLPN

-648 KCANSLVSRFALKD
+648 KCGNSLISRFNLNDDLK
-662 KALLKTE
+662 KIPNIK
-669 KNKNLEYY
+669 KK
-677 IAEYKELVKIYKDP
+677 IQEYKDLVAQYKDP
-691 KILES
+691 NPLYPLNKADLINKIQDLKNTFS
-696 LTRPIK
+696 LTLK
-702 DSNAVRKYAKERLYQ
+702 DPKTKA
-717 ELAQNPNKDFKKA
+717 ELEKA
-730 LNDRIEKIKEAFKL
+730 IEKHIKKYNFFALDDKSLLDGLDYFIPSLFGTLKLSPKEEEEAFAS
-744 TLEPP
+744 
-749 QKELKFKK
+749 
-757 FLKEHLELYGKSILE
+757 YGRIR
-772 EANDNGLELEALAL
+772 ALR
-786 EKKMAHEGLFHDYTP
+786 K
-801 YPKLDKTDK
+801 KLDDALS
-810 VVGLEHFNRY
+810 GGEY
-820 VLTSYKDLQDEN
+820 Q
-832 ERYANALEWRFE
+832 NAFEWRFE

-881 KQYQDFY
+881 KQYHDFY

-901 AYHLLKEKGF
+901 SFHLLKEKGF
-911 NAFIT
+911 SAFIT

-928 LRELLLKKTTLV
+928 LREWLLKKTTIV

-954 AVDTS
+954 TVDTS
-959 IMSFIKQT
+959 IISFIKQP
-967 PPKESDF
+967 PPKESGF
-974 EYYEPTPN
+974 NYYEPTPN

-990 PHLPM
+990 PFLSM

-1051 REEILKNCDDAQK
+1051 RDAILNACKTQ
-1064 DERGMSERERT
+1064 EERERT
-1075 KELIKPILRGKDIK
+1075 ERLIKPILRGKDIK

-1096 DLWVIIAKFGS
+1096 DLWVIFIPWHF
-1107 HEFLEVEYPTIYNHL
+1107 PNT
-1122 LQYKDQL
+1122 
-1129 EQRGQCRYSRGPQN
+1129 
-1143 SNKPYP
+1143 
-1149 GQHHWLELDNNPKD
+1149 NNPKNMEENEQD
-1163 SYLQDFEKE
+1163 FSIHYPIIYAHLLSHKDKLLKRNKDETGKRYEWYCLQRWAASYYQDFEKE

-1186 LDNGECELGVFY
+1186 LDNGECGLGYFY

-1252 IPQITEK
+1252 IPQITPK
-1259 NQELADKITDGAKQ
+1259 NQELADKITDSAKQ
-1273 ILALKAKDPKA
+1273 ILALKEKDPKA
-1284 NTQGLE
+1284 NTQRSE
-1290 KEIDALVYQLYHL
+1290 KEIDALVYRLYNL
-1303 TDEEIKTI
+1303 TDEEIKII
-1311 ENGQ
+1311 EDGQ

>member
-1 MICFTRIP
+1 MDYKKLDLPNTNYPNKEQLEAFQTAFDDFLETNQQENENYHNDAFNDLLKGVFKYKVKPTKKIDSAILNDNNKVEVIIEFKALKNPNEFIKKGDLNVKAFHESLFYYLIERKNGNNNLKHLILATIKELYIIDANEFEVFNKDKEIKKAFENCHDKKGNDTSTEAFYDFCQKRLNELDHSLKYHHIP
-9 LKDFIKKHNPQEPK
+9 LK
-23 KETIEN
+23 KE
-29 FEKEINNLLENA
+29 NLA
-41 PKQDD
+41 
-46 EEFQKNEI
+46 
-54 NKFLKNTYGYDC
+54 
-66 NTYKKVDSAIYVDG
+66 
-80 EVRVLIEVKALNNR
+80 
-94 NEFPKN
+94 
-100 RENPISK
+100 
-107 AFCQMVLYF
+107 
-116 LEEIEKEKNNSL
+116 
-128 KHTIICNAHEFFLFD
+128 
-143 CKDLLFLKEDKRIKD
+143 
-158 FYKKCAKKEGTD
+158 
-170 SSKPKFYKD
+170 
-179 LEQYLQEDFQGELRY
+179 
-194 THFNLSNYDP
+194 
-204 KELPLIYQVLSQE
+204 LIYQALSPNF
-217 VLLKQ
+217 LLKIP
-222 RKTLDANTLNK
+222 KYSDANTLNK

-247 QNDKGKIL
+247 QNEKGKTL

-266 AALKKKYENL
+266 DALKKQYKDL

-297 LESLLISFKHFEK
+297 LESLLISFNHFEK

-318 KDFNAL
+318 KGFNAL

-339 SLNKEDKILE
+339 SLNKEDKISE

-368 HEIRLLENK
+368 YEIKLLNNEP
-377 KLELYQ
+377 LEIYPK
-383 NSVLKKHENYQEKKE
+383 SVLKKHEEYQKQKDS
-398 LPLLKYLFEFLRLYK
+398 PLLLEYLFEFLRVYD

-423 NTDTSESRLINP
+423 NQNNSESRLINP

-459 TSYMCKESITPIVL
+459 TSYMCKESIESIVL
-473 DKFNAIY
+473 DKFNQTYNIE
-480 QWDCENL
+480 CEKLEEL
-487 KALREKIDRN
+487 KNYFKDNYSYKEDKR
-497 FSNEKAK
+497 K

-527 SALNEMVLIA
+527 SALNEMVWIA
-537 YELGLIASLYRHE
+537 YKLGLIASLHRYS
-550 LRLENDEIIIH
+550 LTLENDEIIIH
-561 HAQTGEIF
+561 YTPTGEIF
-569 NYKKPHS
+569 NYKKPDS
-576 ENDPHHQIQKE
+576 ENDPHHHIQKE
-587 LFELKKDIIE
+587 LFELKKSIIE

-623 YSYYIFEKG
+623 YSYYIFENG

-648 KCANSLVSRFALKD
+648 KCANSLISRFNLNDDLK
-662 KALLKTE
+662 KIPNIK
-669 KNKNLEYY
+669 KK
-677 IAEYKELVKIYKDP
+677 IQEYKDLVAQYKDP
-691 KILES
+691 NPLYPLNKQDLINKIQDLKNTFS
-696 LTRPIK
+696 LTLK
-702 DSNAVRKYAKERLYQ
+702 DPKTKA
-717 ELAQNPNKDFKKA
+717 ELEKA
-730 LNDRIEKIKEAFKL
+730 IEKHITKYNDFALDDKSLLTGLNYFIPSLFGTPKLSPKEEEEAFAS
-744 TLEPP
+744 
-749 QKELKFKK
+749 
-757 FLKEHLELYGKSILE
+757 YGRIR
-772 EANDNGLELEALAL
+772 ALR
-786 EKKMAHEGLFHDYTP
+786 K
-801 YPKLDKTDK
+801 KLDDALS
-810 VVGLEHFNRY
+810 GREY
-820 VLTSYKDLQDEN
+820 Q
-832 ERYANALEWRFE
+832 NAFEWRFE

-911 NAFIT
+911 SAFIT

-928 LRELLLKKTTLV
+928 LRELLLKKTTIV

-948 KVFESA
+948 KVFENA
-954 AVDTS
+954 TVDTS
-959 IMSFIKQT
+959 IMNFIKQ
-967 PPKESDF
+967 PPHKESVF
-974 EYYEPTPN
+974 KYYEPTPN
-982 DKDDLKST
+982 DKENLKST
-990 PHLPM
+990 PSLLR
-995 KQNAL
+995 QNAL
-1000 STESFIFANATL
+1000 STESFIFANTTL
-1012 LDLRDKIESVGTP
+1012 LDLRDKIEQSGTP

-1051 REEILKNCDDAQK
+1051 RDEILKNCDDAQK
-1064 DERGMSERERT
+1064 DEKGMSERERT

-1096 DLWVIIAKFGS
+1096 HLWVINTHNGYTSAFKSKIPPIDIAKYPATKAHLDAHWDTIATRCDQGDTPY
-1107 HEFLEVEYPTIYNHL
+1107 HLRNCAYLE
-1122 LQYKDQL
+1122 
-1129 EQRGQCRYSRGPQN
+1129 
-1143 SNKPYP
+1143 
-1149 GQHHWLELDNNPKD
+1149 
-1163 SYLQDFEKE
+1163 DFEKE

-1252 IPQITEK
+1252 IPQITPQ
-1259 NQELADKITDGAKQ
+1259 NQELADKIIALVDK
-1273 ILALKAKDPKA
+1273 ILALKEKDSKV
-1284 NTQGLE
+1284 NTQKLE

-1303 TDEEIKTI
+1303 TDEEIKIT
-1311 ENGQ
+1311 ENEQ

>member
-1 MICFTRIP
+1 MIRFVRIP

-29 FEKEINNLLENA
+29 FEKEINSLLENA
-41 PKQDD
+41 PRQDD

-54 NKFLKNTYGYDC
+54 NKFLKNAYGYDC
-66 NTYKKVDSAIYVDG
+66 NTYDKVDSAIYVDG

-94 NEFPKN
+94 NEFPKD
-100 RENPISK
+100 RENPLSK

-143 CKDLLFLKEDKRIKD
+143 CKYLLFLKEYKRIKK
-158 FYKKCAKKEGTD
+158 FYENYAKKEGTD

-179 LEQYLQEDFQGELRY
+179 LEQYLQKDFQGELCY
-194 THFNLSNYDP
+194 THFNLSDDF

-255 IKPSRTQNSLS
+255 IKSSRTENSLS
-266 AALKKKYENL
+266 AALKGSYNNL

-297 LESLLISFKHFEK
+297 LESLLISFEHFTNS
-310 PFLTTENF
+310 FLTTENF

-339 SLNKEDKILE
+339 SPKIKEDKILQ

-358 FDQTPLELKG
+358 FDKTPLELKG
-368 HEIRLLENK
+368 HEIKLLDNK
-377 KLELYQ
+377 KLEIYK
-383 NSVLKKHENYQEKKE
+383 NSVLKKHDENYQEKKD
-398 LPLLKYLFEFLRLYK
+398 LPLLEYFFEFLRVYD

-423 NTDTSESRLINP
+423 NTNTSESYLINP

-480 QWDCENL
+480 QWDCKDLE
-487 KALREKIDRN
+487 ALRGKIDRN
-497 FSNEKAK
+497 YSNQKAK

-514 ICDPAVGSGHFLV
+514 VCDPAVGSGHFLV
-527 SALNEMVLIA
+527 SALNEMVWIA
-537 YELGLIASLYRHE
+537 YELGLIASLYRYD

-623 YSYYIFEKG
+623 YSYYIFEEG

-648 KCANSLVSRFALKD
+648 KCANSLISRFNLNDDLK
-662 KALLKTE
+662 KIPNIK
-669 KNKNLEYY
+669 KK
-677 IAEYKELVKIYKDP
+677 IQEYKDLVAQYKDP
-691 KILES
+691 NPLYPLNKADLINKIQDLKNTFS
-696 LTRPIK
+696 LTLK
-702 DSNAVRKYAKERLYQ
+702 DPKTKA
-717 ELAQNPNKDFKKA
+717 ELEKA
-730 LNDRIEKIKEAFKL
+730 IEKHIKKYNFFALDDKSLLDGLNYFTPSLFGTLKLSPKEEEEAFAS
-744 TLEPP
+744 
-749 QKELKFKK
+749 
-757 FLKEHLELYGKSILE
+757 YGRIR
-772 EANDNGLELEALAL
+772 ALR
-786 EKKMAHEGLFHDYTP
+786 K
-801 YPKLDKTDK
+801 KLDDALS
-810 VVGLEHFNRY
+810 GREY
-820 VLTSYKDLQDEN
+820 Q
-832 ERYANALEWRFE
+832 NAFEWRFE

-868 RQEHIKDLKPLLQ
+868 RQEHIKDIKPLLE
-881 KQYQDFY
+881 KQYHNFY

-901 AYHLLKEKGF
+901 AFHLLKEKGF
-911 NAFIT
+911 SAFIT

-928 LRELLLKKTTLV
+928 LREWLLKKTTIV

-959 IMSFIKQT
+959 IMNFIKQT
-967 PPKESDF
+967 PPKESVF
-974 EYYEPTPN
+974 EYYEPTPG
-982 DKDDLKST
+982 DKSDLKSARSL
-990 PHLPM
+990 HM
-995 KQNAL
+995 RQNVL

-1044 FIIPTEK
+1044 FIITTEK
-1051 REEILKNCDDAQK
+1051 RDKILNACKTQ
-1064 DERGMSERERT
+1064 EERERT
-1075 KELIKPILRGKDIK
+1075 EALIKPVLRGKDIK

-1096 DLWVIIAKFGS
+1096 DLWVINTHNGYTSAQKSKIPPIDIEKYPAIKVHLDAHLDTIATRCDQGDTPY
-1107 HEFLEVEYPTIYNHL
+1107 HLRNCAYLE
-1122 LQYKDQL
+1122 
-1129 EQRGQCRYSRGPQN
+1129 
-1143 SNKPYP
+1143 
-1149 GQHHWLELDNNPKD
+1149 
-1163 SYLQDFEKE
+1163 DFEKE

-1186 LDNGECELGVFY
+1186 LDNGECELGYFY

-1259 NQELADKITDGAKQ
+1259 NQELADKITDGAKA
-1273 ILALKAKDPKA
+1273 ILEAKEKDPKA
-1284 NTQGLE
+1284 NTQQLE
-1290 KEIDALVYQLYHL
+1290 KEIDALVYQLYNL
-1303 TDEEIKTI
+1303 TDEEIKI
-1311 ENGQ
+1311 VEEGQEIKS

>member
-1 MICFTRIP
+1 MIRFARIP

-29 FEKEINNLLENA
+29 FEKEINSLLENA
-41 PKQDD
+41 PRQDD

-54 NKFLKNTYGYDC
+54 NKFFLKTYGYDC
-66 NTYKKVDSAIYVDG
+66 NTSKKVDSAIYVDG
-80 EVRVLIEVKALNNR
+80 EVRVLIEVKALNKKT
-94 NEFPKN
+94 EFPKD
-100 RENPISK
+100 RENPLSK

-128 KHTIICNAHEFFLFD
+128 KHTIICNVHEFFLFD
-143 CKDLLFLKEDKRIKD
+143 CKDLLFLEKDKRINK
-158 FYKKCAKKEGTD
+158 FYENYAKKEGTD
-170 SSKPKFYKD
+170 SSKPKFYQD

-194 THFNLSNYDP
+194 THFNLSSYDP
-204 KELPLIYQVLSQE
+204 KELPLIYQVLSHE

-266 AALKKKYENL
+266 DALKGSYNNL

-297 LESLLISFKHFEK
+297 LESLLFSFKHFEK
-310 PFLTTENF
+310 LFLTTDNF

-330 VLAKKNSER
+330 VLAKKNNER
-339 SLNKEDKILE
+339 LKEIKEGEILG

-358 FDQTPLELKG
+358 FDKTPLELKG
-368 HEIRLLENK
+368 HEIKLLDNK
-377 KLELYQ
+377 KLEIYK
-383 NSVLKKHENYQEKKE
+383 NSVLKKDNPKQEP
-398 LPLLKYLFEFLRLYK
+398 LPLLKYLFTFLHVYD

-423 NTDTSESRLINP
+423 NQNNRESCLINP

-480 QWDCENL
+480 QWDCKDLEAL
-487 KALREKIDRN
+487 KGKIDRN

-504 EYLNTLLTLR
+504 EYLQLLLTLR
-514 ICDPAVGSGHFLV
+514 VCDPAVGSGHFLV
-527 SALNEMVLIA
+527 SALNEMVWIA
-537 YELGLIASLYRHE
+537 YKLGLIASLYRHE
-550 LRLENDEIIIH
+550 LKLENDEIIIH
-561 HAQTGEIF
+561 TPENKIF
-569 NYKKPHS
+569 NYTIPLR

-587 LFELKKDIIE
+587 LFELKKNIIE

-648 KCANSLVSRFALKD
+648 KCANSLISRFNLNDDLK
-662 KALLKTE
+662 KIPNIKQ
-669 KNKNLEYY
+669 K
-677 IAEYKELVKIYKDP
+677 IQEYKDLVAQYKDP
-691 KILES
+691 NPLYPLNRQDLINKIQDLKNTFS
-696 LTRPIK
+696 LTLK
-702 DSNAVRKYAKERLYQ
+702 DPKTKA
-717 ELAQNPNKDFKKA
+717 ELEKA
-730 LNDRIEKIKEAFKL
+730 IEKHITKYNDFALDDKSLLDGLNYFIPSLFGTPKLSPKEEEEAFAS
-744 TLEPP
+744 
-749 QKELKFKK
+749 
-757 FLKEHLELYGKSILE
+757 YGRIR
-772 EANDNGLELEALAL
+772 ALR
-786 EKKMAHEGLFHDYTP
+786 K
-801 YPKLDKTDK
+801 KLDDALS
-810 VVGLEHFNRY
+810 GREY
-820 VLTSYKDLQDEN
+820 Q
-832 ERYANALEWRFE
+832 NAFEWRFE

-868 RQEHIKDLKPLLQ
+868 RQEHIKDIKPLLQ
-881 KQYQDFY
+881 KQYPDFY

-928 LRELLLKKTTLV
+928 LREWLLKKTTIV

-959 IMSFIKQT
+959 IISFIKQT

-974 EYYEPTPN
+974 KYYEPTEN
-982 DKDDLKST
+982 DKENLKST
-990 PHLPM
+990 PSLSM

-1033 NYGIK
+1033 YRGIL

-1051 REEILKNCDDAQK
+1051 RDAILKNCDDTQK

-1096 DLWVIIAKFGS
+1096 DLWVINTHNGYTSNLKSKIPPIDIEKYPATKAHLDAYWDTIATRCDQGDTPY
-1107 HEFLEVEYPTIYNHL
+1107 HLRNCAYLE
-1122 LQYKDQL
+1122 
-1129 EQRGQCRYSRGPQN
+1129 
-1143 SNKPYP
+1143 
-1149 GQHHWLELDNNPKD
+1149 
-1163 SYLQDFEKE
+1163 DFEKE

-1186 LDNGECELGVFY
+1186 LDNGECELGYFY

-1259 NQELADKITDGAKQ
+1259 NQELARKITDGAKQ
-1273 ILALKAKDPKA
+1273 ILALKEKDPKA

-1290 KEIDALVYQLYHL
+1290 KEIDALVYQLYNL
-1303 TDEEIKTI
+1303 TDEEIKII

>member
-1 MICFTRIP
+1 MDYKKLDLPNTNYPNKEQLKAFETAFNAFLETNQQENENHHNDAFNDLLKGVFKYKVKPTKRIDSAILNDNDKVEVIIEFKALKNPNEFIKKGDLNVKALHESLLYYLIERKNGNNNLKHLILATIKELYIIDANEFEVFNKDKEIEKAFKNCHDRKGNDTCTKAFYDACQKRLNELDRSLKYHYIP
-9 LKDFIKKHNPQEPK
+9 LK
-23 KETIEN
+23 KE
-29 FEKEINNLLENA
+29 NLA
-41 PKQDD
+41 
-46 EEFQKNEI
+46 
-54 NKFLKNTYGYDC
+54 
-66 NTYKKVDSAIYVDG
+66 
-80 EVRVLIEVKALNNR
+80 
-94 NEFPKN
+94 
-100 RENPISK
+100 
-107 AFCQMVLYF
+107 
-116 LEEIEKEKNNSL
+116 
-128 KHTIICNAHEFFLFD
+128 
-143 CKDLLFLKEDKRIKD
+143 
-158 FYKKCAKKEGTD
+158 
-170 SSKPKFYKD
+170 
-179 LEQYLQEDFQGELRY
+179 
-194 THFNLSNYDP
+194 
-204 KELPLIYQVLSQE
+204 LIYQALSPNF
-217 VLLKQ
+217 LLKIP
-222 RKTLDANTLNK
+222 KYSDANTLNK

-266 AALKKKYENL
+266 AALKASYKNL

-297 LESLLISFKHFEK
+297 LESLLISFEHFNKES
-310 PFLTTENF
+310 FLTIENF

-330 VLAKKNSER
+330 VLAKKNNER
-339 SLNKEDKILE
+339 SLEIKEDKILE

-358 FDQTPLELKG
+358 FDQTPLESKG
-368 HEIRLLENK
+368 YEIKLLDNK
-377 KLELYQ
+377 KLEIYK
-383 NSVLKKHENYQEKKE
+383 NSVLKKDNPKQEP
-398 LPLLKYLFEFLRLYK
+398 LPLLEYLFVFLRLYK

-423 NTDTSESRLINP
+423 NTDTSESCLINP

-459 TSYMCKESITPIVL
+459 TSYMCKESIKKVVL

-487 KALREKIDRN
+487 KALRGKIDRN

-514 ICDPAVGSGHFLV
+514 VCDPAVGSGHFLV
-527 SALNEMVLIA
+527 SVLNEMVWIA

-550 LRLENDEIIIH
+550 LKLENDEIIIH
-561 HAQTGEIF
+561 YTPTGEIF
-569 NYKKPHS
+569 NYKKPDS

-587 LFELKKDIIE
+587 LFELKKSIIE

-632 KNTNNLETLPN
+632 KNTNALETLPN

-648 KCANSLVSRFALKD
+648 KCGNSLISRFALKD
-662 KALLKTE
+662 KALLKDE
-669 KNKNLEYY
+669 KNKNLEYS

-691 KILES
+691 KILET
-696 LTRPIK
+696 LTHPIK

-730 LNDRIEKIKEAFKL
+730 LNDRIEKVKEVFKL
-744 TLEPP
+744 TLNPS

-757 FLKEHLELYGKSILE
+757 FLKEHLELYGRSILE
-772 EANDNGLELEALAL
+772 ETNDNGLELEALAL
-786 EKKMAHEGLFHDYTP
+786 EKQMANLFFDYKP
-801 YPKLDKTDK
+801 YPKLDKSDK

-881 KQYQDFY
+881 KQYHDFY

-901 AYHLLKEKGF
+901 AYHLLREKGF
-911 NAFIT
+911 SAFIT

-928 LRELLLKKTTLV
+928 LREWLLKKTTLV

-954 AVDTS
+954 TVDTS
-959 IMSFIKQT
+959 IMNFIKQT

-974 EYYEPTPN
+974 NYYEPTPN

-990 PHLPM
+990 PSLSM

-1012 LDLRDKIESVGTP
+1012 LDLRDKIESIGTP
-1025 LKDWDIQI
+1025 LKDWGIQI

-1044 FIIPTEK
+1044 FIITTEK
-1051 REEILKNCDDAQK
+1051 REEILNACKTQE
-1064 DERGMSERERT
+1064 ERKRT
-1075 KELIKPILRGKDIK
+1075 EALIKPILRGKDIK

-1096 DLWVIIAKFGS
+1096 HLWVINTHNGYTSAQKSKIPPIDIAKYPATKVHLDS
-1107 HEFLEVEYPTIYNHL
+1107 HYDTIATRCDQGDTPYHLRNCAYLE
-1122 LQYKDQL
+1122 
-1129 EQRGQCRYSRGPQN
+1129 
-1143 SNKPYP
+1143 
-1149 GQHHWLELDNNPKD
+1149 
-1163 SYLQDFEKE
+1163 DFEKE

-1186 LDNGECELGVFY
+1186 LDNGECGLGYFY
-1198 AEATSFILTGEHLR
+1198 AEATSFILTGEHLH

-1252 IPQITEK
+1252 IPKITEK

-1273 ILALKAKDPKA
+1273 ILALKEKDPKA
-1284 NTQGLE
+1284 NTQELE
-1290 KEIDALVYQLYHL
+1290 KEIDALVYQLYNL
-1303 TDEEIKTI
+1303 TNEEIKII
-1311 ENGQ
+1311 EDGQ

>member
-1 MICFTRIP
+1 MIKFAHIP

-29 FEKEINNLLENA
+29 FEKEINSLLENA
-41 PKQDD
+41 KRQDD

-54 NKFLKNTYGYDC
+54 NKFFLKTYGYDC
-66 NTYKKVDSAIYVDG
+66 NTDEKVDSAIRVDR

-94 NEFPKN
+94 NEFPKD
-100 RENPISK
+100 RENPLSK
-107 AFCQMVLYF
+107 AFCQMVFYF
-116 LEEIEKEKNNSL
+116 LKEIEKNNSL
-128 KHTIICNAHEFFLFD
+128 KHAIICNAHEFFLFD
-143 CKDLLFLKEDKRIKD
+143 CRDLLNLFQNHKRITKLHED
-158 FYKKCAKKEGTD
+158 CTKKEGTD
-170 SSKPKFYKD
+170 PSTKRFYRD
-179 LEQYLQEDFQGELRY
+179 LEEYLKKDFKGELRY
-194 THFNLSNYDP
+194 THFNLSSYDP
-204 KELPLIYQVLSQE
+204 KELPLIYQVLSHE

-255 IKPSRTQNSLS
+255 IKPSRTKNSLS
-266 AALKKKYENL
+266 DALKEQYKNL

-297 LESLLISFKHFEK
+297 LESLLISFNHFNHSEK
-310 PFLTTENF
+310 SFLTTENF

-339 SLNKEDKILE
+339 LKEIKEDEILE

-358 FDQTPLELKG
+358 FDKTPLELKG
-368 HEIRLLENK
+368 HEIKLLNNK
-377 KLELYQ
+377 PLEIYPK
-383 NSVLKKHENYQEKKE
+383 SVLKKRGDYQKEKA
-398 LPLLKYLFEFLRLYK
+398 LPLLKYFFEFLRLYK

-423 NTDTSESRLINP
+423 NTDTSEESCLINP

-459 TSYMCKESITPIVL
+459 TSYMCKESIESIVL

-497 FSNEKAK
+497 FSKEKAK

-514 ICDPAVGSGHFLV
+514 VCDPAVGSGHFLV
-527 SALNEMVLIA
+527 SVLNEMVWIA
-537 YELGLIASLYRHE
+537 YELGLIASLYRHD
-550 LRLENDEIIIH
+550 LKLENDEIIIH
-561 HAQTGEIF
+561 TPENKIF
-569 NYKKPHS
+569 NYTIPHS
-576 ENDPHHQIQKE
+576 ENDPHHHIQKE
-587 LFELKKDIIE
+587 LFELKKSIIE

-632 KNTNNLETLPN
+632 KNTNALETLPN

-648 KCANSLVSRFALKD
+648 KCANSLISRFALKD

-691 KILES
+691 KILET
-696 LTRPIK
+696 LTHPIK
-702 DSNAVRKYAKERLYQ
+702 DSDAVGKYAKERLYQ

-730 LNDRIEKIKEAFKL
+730 LNDRIEKIKKAFKL
-744 TLEPP
+744 TLDPP
-749 QKELKFKK
+749 PKELKFKK

-772 EANDNGLELEALAL
+772 EANYNGLELEALAL
-786 EKKMAHEGLFHDYTP
+786 EKQMASEKLFHDYRP
-801 YPKLDKTDK
+801 YPKLDKSDK

-844 FPEVLNDEG
+844 FPEVLDDEG

-868 RQEHIKDLKPLLQ
+868 RQEQIKDLKPLLE

-901 AYHLLKEKGF
+901 SYHLLKEKGF
-911 NAFIT
+911 SAFIT

-928 LRELLLKKTTLV
+928 LREWLLKKTTIV

-948 KVFESA
+948 KVFE
-954 AVDTS
+954 
-959 IMSFIKQT
+959 
-967 PPKESDF
+967 
-974 EYYEPTPN
+974 
-982 DKDDLKST
+982 
-990 PHLPM
+990 
-995 KQNAL
+995 
-1000 STESFIFANATL
+1000 
-1012 LDLRDKIESVGTP
+1012 
-1025 LKDWDIQI
+1025 W
-1033 NYGIK
+1033 
-1038 TGANEA
+1038 
-1044 FIIPTEK
+1044 IP
-1051 REEILKNCDDAQK
+1051 A
-1064 DERGMSERERT
+1064 S
-1075 KELIKPILRGKDIK
+1075 
-1089 RYSYEWA
+1089 
-1096 DLWVIIAKFGS
+1096 
-1107 HEFLEVEYPTIYNHL
+1107 
-1122 LQYKDQL
+1122 
-1129 EQRGQCRYSRGPQN
+1129 
-1143 SNKPYP
+1143 
-1149 GQHHWLELDNNPKD
+1149 
-1163 SYLQDFEKE
+1163 
-1172 KIVYGEIVQEPRFY
+1172 
-1186 LDNGECELGVFY
+1186 
-1198 AEATSFILTGEHLR
+1198 
-1212 YLLGMLHSKL
+1212 
-1222 ITFAFKTFYAGGGLG
+1222 
-1237 ESGYRYKKAFIERLP
+1237 
-1252 IPQITEK
+1252 
-1259 NQELADKITDGAKQ
+1259 
-1273 ILALKAKDPKA
+1273 
-1284 NTQGLE
+1284 
-1290 KEIDALVYQLYHL
+1290 
-1303 TDEEIKTI
+1303 
-1311 ENGQ
+1311 

>member
-1 MICFTRIP
+1 MMNFARIP

-29 FEKEINNLLENA
+29 FEKEINSLLENA
-41 PKQDD
+41 KRQDD

-54 NKFLKNTYGYDC
+54 NKFLKNAYGYDC
-66 NTYKKVDSAIYVDG
+66 NTNKKVDSAIYVDK
-80 EVRVLIEVKALNNR
+80 EVRVLIEVKALDKKT
-94 NEFPKN
+94 EFPKN
-100 RENPISK
+100 RENPFSK

-143 CKDLLFLKEDKRIKD
+143 CKDLLFLKEDKRIKK
-158 FYKKCAKKEGTD
+158 FYKNYAQKEGTD

-179 LEQYLQEDFQGELRY
+179 LEQYLQEDFQGELPY
-194 THFNLSNYDP
+194 THFNLSSYDP
-204 KELPLIYQVLSQE
+204 KELPLIYQVLSHE

-222 RKTLDANTLNK
+222 KKTLDANTLNK

-266 AALKKKYENL
+266 YALKEKYKNL

-297 LESLLISFKHFEK
+297 LESLLISFKHFEN

-318 KDFNAL
+318 KTFNDL

-339 SLNKEDKILE
+339 LKEIKEDKILR

-358 FDQTPLELKG
+358 FDKTPLELKG
-368 HEIRLLENK
+368 HEIKLLDNK
-377 KLELYQ
+377 KLEIYK
-383 NSVLKKHENYQEKKE
+383 NSVLKKHEDYQKEKE
-398 LPLLKYLFEFLRLYK
+398 LPLLEYLFEFLHAYK

-473 DKFNAIY
+473 DKFNQTYKIE
-480 QWDCENL
+480 CENL
-487 KALREKIDRN
+487 TELRNYFKDNYSYKEDKR
-497 FSNEKAK
+497 K
-504 EYLNTLLTLR
+504 EYLQLLLTLR
-514 ICDPAVGSGHFLV
+514 VCDPAVGSGHFLV

-537 YELGLIASLYRHE
+537 YKLGLIASLYACD
-550 LRLENDEIIIH
+550 LKLENDEIIIH
-561 HAQTGEIF
+561 YTPTGEIF

-576 ENDPHHQIQKE
+576 ENDPHHHIQKE
-587 LFELKKDIIE
+587 LFELKKSIIE

-632 KNTNNLETLPN
+632 KNTNALETLPN

-648 KCANSLVSRFALKD
+648 KCANSLISRFNLNDDLK
-662 KALLKTE
+662 KIPNIKQ
-669 KNKNLEYY
+669 K
-677 IAEYKELVKIYKDP
+677 IQEYKDLVAQYKDP
-691 KILES
+691 NPLYPLNKADLINKIQDLKNTFS
-696 LTRPIK
+696 LTLK
-702 DSNAVRKYAKERLYQ
+702 DPKTKA
-717 ELAQNPNKDFKKA
+717 ELEKA
-730 LNDRIEKIKEAFKL
+730 IEKHIKNYNFFALDDKSLLDGLNYFTPSLFGTPKLSPKEEEEAFAS
-744 TLEPP
+744 
-749 QKELKFKK
+749 
-757 FLKEHLELYGKSILE
+757 YGRIR
-772 EANDNGLELEALAL
+772 ALR
-786 EKKMAHEGLFHDYTP
+786 K
-801 YPKLDKTDK
+801 KLDDALS
-810 VVGLEHFNRY
+810 GGEY
-820 VLTSYKDLQDEN
+820 Q
-832 ERYANALEWRFE
+832 NAFEWRFE
-844 FPEVLNDEG
+844 FPEVLDDEG

-881 KQYQDFY
+881 KQYHDFY
-888 NSTADIYTYFFAL
+888 NSTADIYAYFFAL
-901 AYHLLKEKGF
+901 AFHLLKEKGF
-911 NAFIT
+911 SAFIT

-928 LRELLLKKTTLV
+928 LREWLLKKTTLV

-959 IMSFIKQT
+959 IMNFIKQT

-974 EYYEPTPN
+974 KYYEPTPN

-990 PHLPM
+990 PFLSM

-1051 REEILKNCDDAQK
+1051 REEILNACKTQ
-1064 DERGMSERERT
+1064 EERERT
-1075 KELIKPILRGKDIK
+1075 ERLIKPILRGKDIK

-1096 DLWVIIAKFGS
+1096 GEWVINTHNGYTSNLKSKIPPIDIEKYPATKAHLDAHYDTIATRCDQGDTPY
-1107 HEFLEVEYPTIYNHL
+1107 HLRNCAYLE
-1122 LQYKDQL
+1122 
-1129 EQRGQCRYSRGPQN
+1129 
-1143 SNKPYP
+1143 
-1149 GQHHWLELDNNPKD
+1149 
-1163 SYLQDFEKE
+1163 DFEKE
-1172 KIVYGEIVQEPRFY
+1172 KIVYPCIMAKEPCFVY
-1186 LDNGECELGVFY
+1186 EEKGFY
-1198 AEATSFILTGEHLR
+1198 APAPANIITGDKIEIK
-1212 YLLGMLHSKL
+1212 YITALLNSKC
-1222 ITFAFKTFYAGGGLG
+1222 IYFAMRKFYMGGGIEG
-1237 ESGYRYKKAFIERLP
+1237 ELKTNNLEKIP
-1252 IPQITEK
+1252 IPKITEK

-1273 ILALKAKDPKA
+1273 ILALKEKDPKA
-1284 NTQGLE
+1284 NTQKLE

-1303 TDEEIKTI
+1303 TDEEIKII

>member
-1 MICFTRIP
+1 MIRFARIP
-9 LKDFIKKHNPQEPK
+9 LKDFIKKYNPQEPK

-29 FEKEINNLLENA
+29 FEKEINSLLENA
-41 PKQDD
+41 KRQDG

-54 NKFLKNTYGYDC
+54 NKFFLKTYGYDC
-66 NTYKKVDSAIYVDG
+66 NTDEKVDSAIYVDK
-80 EVRVLIEVKALNNR
+80 EVRVLIEVKALDNKT
-94 NEFPKN
+94 EFPKN
-100 RENPISK
+100 RENPLSK

-116 LEEIEKEKNNSL
+116 LKEIENNNSL
-128 KHTIICNAHEFFLFD
+128 KHAIICNAHEFFLFD
-143 CKDLLFLKEDKRIKD
+143 CKDLLNLFQNHKRITKLHKD
-158 FYKKCAKKEGTD
+158 CAKKEGTD
-170 SSKPKFYKD
+170 PSTKRFYSD
-179 LEQYLQEDFQGELRY
+179 LEEYLKKDFKGELPY
-194 THFNLSNYDP
+194 THFNLSSYDP
-204 KELPLIYQVLSQE
+204 KELPLIYQVLSHE

-222 RKTLDANTLNK
+222 KKTLDANTLNK

-255 IKPSRTQNSLS
+255 IKPSRTKNSLS
-266 AALKKKYENL
+266 DALKYSYTNL

-318 KDFNAL
+318 NDFNAL

-339 SLNKEDKILE
+339 LPEIKEDKILG

-358 FDQTPLELKG
+358 FDKTPLELKG
-368 HEIRLLENK
+368 HEIKLLDNK
-377 KLELYQ
+377 KLEIYK
-383 NSVLKKHENYQEKKE
+383 NSALKKHEDYQKDKP
-398 LPLLKYLFEFLRLYK
+398 LPLLKYLFEFLRLYD

-423 NTDTSESRLINP
+423 NTKTSESRLINP

-459 TSYMCKESITPIVL
+459 TSYMCSESITPIVR
-473 DKFNAIY
+473 DKFNQKYNIE
-480 QWDCENL
+480 CED
-487 KALREKIDRN
+487 LRELKNYFKNDSYKEDKR
-497 FSNEKAK
+497 K
-504 EYLNTLLTLR
+504 EYLQFLLTLR
-514 ICDPAVGSGHFLV
+514 VCDPAVGSGHFLV
-527 SALNEMVLIA
+527 SALNEMVWIA
-537 YELGLIASLYRHE
+537 YELGLIASLPLGATLE
-550 LRLENDEIIIH
+550 LENDEILIKISNK
-561 HAQTGEIF
+561 AFIYTR
-569 NYKKPHS
+569 PSS
-576 ENDPHHQIQKE
+576 EEEKSHQIQKE
-587 LFELKKDIIE
+587 LFELKKSIIE

-648 KCANSLVSRFALKD
+648 KCANSLISRFALKD
-662 KALLKTE
+662 KALLKTK
-669 KNKNLEYY
+669 KNQNLKYS

-691 KILES
+691 KILET
-696 LTRPIK
+696 LTHPIK
-702 DSNAVRKYAKERLYQ
+702 DSDAVGKYAKERLYQ
-717 ELAQNPNKDFKKA
+717 GLKQNPNKDFKKA

-868 RQEHIKDLKPLLQ
+868 RQEQIKDLKPLLE

-928 LRELLLKKTTLV
+928 LREWLLKKTTIV

-959 IMSFIKQT
+959 IMNFIKQT

-974 EYYEPTPN
+974 KYYEPTLN

-1012 LDLRDKIESVGTP
+1012 LDLRDKIESIGTP

-1051 REEILKNCDDAQK
+1051 RDAILNACKTQ
-1064 DERGMSERERT
+1064 EERERT
-1075 KELIKPILRGKDIK
+1075 ERLIKPILRGKDIK

-1096 DLWVIIAKFGS
+1096 DLWVINTHNGYTSALKSKIPPIDIAKYPATKAHLDAHWNTIATRCDQGDTPY
-1107 HEFLEVEYPTIYNHL
+1107 HLRNCAYLE
-1122 LQYKDQL
+1122 
-1129 EQRGQCRYSRGPQN
+1129 
-1143 SNKPYP
+1143 
-1149 GQHHWLELDNNPKD
+1149 
-1163 SYLQDFEKE
+1163 DFEKE

-1186 LDNGECELGVFY
+1186 LDNGECGLGYFY

-1212 YLLGMLHSKL
+1212 YLLGMSNSKL

-1252 IPQITEK
+1252 IPKITEK
-1259 NQELADKITDGAKQ
+1259 NQELARKITDYADKILQAKE
-1273 ILALKAKDPKA
+1273 KDPKA
-1284 NTQGLE
+1284 NTQELE
-1290 KEIDALVYQLYHL
+1290 KEIDALVYQLYNL
-1303 TDEEIKTI
+1303 TDEEIKII

>member
-1 MICFTRIP
+1 MDYKKLDLPNTNYPNKEQLKAFETAFNAFLETNPQENENHHNDAFNDLLKGIFKYKVKPTKKIDSAILNENNEVEVIIEFKAIKNPNEFIKKGDLNVKAFHESLLYYLRERKGGNNNLKHLILATIKELYIIDADEFEVFNKDKEIKKAFENCHDKKGNDTRTEAFYDVCQKHLNELDRSLKYHYIP
-9 LKDFIKKHNPQEPK
+9 LK
-23 KETIEN
+23 KE
-29 FEKEINNLLENA
+29 NLA
-41 PKQDD
+41 
-46 EEFQKNEI
+46 
-54 NKFLKNTYGYDC
+54 
-66 NTYKKVDSAIYVDG
+66 
-80 EVRVLIEVKALNNR
+80 
-94 NEFPKN
+94 
-100 RENPISK
+100 
-107 AFCQMVLYF
+107 
-116 LEEIEKEKNNSL
+116 
-128 KHTIICNAHEFFLFD
+128 
-143 CKDLLFLKEDKRIKD
+143 
-158 FYKKCAKKEGTD
+158 
-170 SSKPKFYKD
+170 
-179 LEQYLQEDFQGELRY
+179 
-194 THFNLSNYDP
+194 
-204 KELPLIYQVLSQE
+204 LIYQALSPNF
-217 VLLKQ
+217 LLKIP
-222 RKTLDANTLNK
+222 KYSDANTLNK

-255 IKPSRTQNSLS
+255 IKPSRTKNSLS
-266 AALKKKYENL
+266 DALKEQYKNL

-297 LESLLISFKHFEK
+297 LESLLISFEHFNKES
-310 PFLTTENF
+310 FLTIENF

-330 VLAKKNSER
+330 VLAKKNNER
-339 SLNKEDKILE
+339 SKEIKEDKILQ

-358 FDQTPLELKG
+358 FDKTPLELKG
-368 HEIRLLENK
+368 YEIKLLDNK
-377 KLELYQ
+377 KLEIYK
-383 NSVLKKHENYQEKKE
+383 NSVLKKHEDYQKEKA
-398 LPLLKYLFEFLRLYK
+398 LPLLEYFFAFLRLYK

-423 NTDTSESRLINP
+423 NTDTSESCLINP

-480 QWDCENL
+480 QWDCKDLE
-487 KALREKIDRN
+487 ALREKIDRN

-527 SALNEMVLIA
+527 SALNEMVWIA
-537 YELGLIASLYRHE
+537 YELGLIASLYRYN
-550 LRLENDEIIIH
+550 LKLENDEIIIH
-561 HAQTGEIF
+561 TPEDKVFKYTI
-569 NYKKPHS
+569 PPR

-632 KNTNNLETLPN
+632 KNTNALETLPN

-648 KCANSLVSRFALKD
+648 KCANSLISRFNLNDDLK
-662 KALLKTE
+662 KIPNIKQ
-669 KNKNLEYY
+669 K
-677 IAEYKELVKIYKDP
+677 IQEYKDLVAQYKDP
-691 KILES
+691 NPLYPLNKQDLINKIQDLKNTFS
-696 LTRPIK
+696 LTLK
-702 DSNAVRKYAKERLYQ
+702 DPKTKA
-717 ELAQNPNKDFKKA
+717 ELEKA
-730 LNDRIEKIKEAFKL
+730 IEKHIKKYNFFALDDKSLLDGLNYFIPSLFGTLKLSPKEEEEAFAS
-744 TLEPP
+744 
-749 QKELKFKK
+749 
-757 FLKEHLELYGKSILE
+757 YGRIR
-772 EANDNGLELEALAL
+772 ALR
-786 EKKMAHEGLFHDYTP
+786 K
-801 YPKLDKTDK
+801 KLDDALS
-810 VVGLEHFNRY
+810 GREY
-820 VLTSYKDLQDEN
+820 Q
-832 ERYANALEWRFE
+832 NAFEWRFE

-868 RQEHIKDLKPLLQ
+868 RQEHIKDLKPLLE
-881 KQYQDFY
+881 KQYKDFY

-901 AYHLLKEKGF
+901 SFHLLKEKGF
-911 NAFIT
+911 SAFIT

-928 LRELLLKKTTLV
+928 LRELLLKKTTIV

-967 PPKESDF
+967 PPKESVF

-990 PHLPM
+990 PSLLM

-1051 REEILKNCDDAQK
+1051 REEILNACKTQ
-1064 DERGMSERERT
+1064 EERERT
-1075 KELIKPILRGKDIK
+1075 EGLIKPILRGKDIK

-1096 DLWVIIAKFGS
+1096 DLWVINTHNGYTSAQKSKIPPIDIAKYPATKAHLDAHWDTIATRCDQGDTPY
-1107 HEFLEVEYPTIYNHL
+1107 HLRNCAYLE
-1122 LQYKDQL
+1122 
-1129 EQRGQCRYSRGPQN
+1129 
-1143 SNKPYP
+1143 
-1149 GQHHWLELDNNPKD
+1149 
-1163 SYLQDFEKE
+1163 DFEKE
-1172 KIVYGEIVQEPRFY
+1172 KIVYPCIMAKEPCFVY
-1186 LDNGECELGVFY
+1186 EQKGFY
-1198 AEATSFILTGEHLR
+1198 APAPANIITGDKIEIK
-1212 YLLGMLHSKL
+1212 YITALLNSKC
-1222 ITFAFKTFYAGGGLG
+1222 IYFAMRKFYMGGGIEG
-1237 ESGYRYKKAFIERLP
+1237 ELKTNNLEKIP
-1252 IPQITEK
+1252 IPKITEK
-1259 NQELADKITDGAKQ
+1259 NQELADKITDGTKQ

-1303 TDEEIKTI
+1303 TDEEIKII
-1311 ENGQ
+1311 EDGQ

>member
-1 MICFTRIP
+1 MEAFKTAFDAFLETNPQENENHQNDAFNDLLKGVFKYKVKPTKRIDSAILNDNDKVEVIIEFKALKNPNEFIKKGDLNVKALHESLFYYLIERKNGNNNLKHLILATIKELYIIDANEFEIFNKDKEIENAFKDCHDKKGNDPRTKAFYDACQKRLNELDRSLKYHHIP
-9 LKDFIKKHNPQEPK
+9 LK
-23 KETIEN
+23 KE
-29 FEKEINNLLENA
+29 NLA
-41 PKQDD
+41 
-46 EEFQKNEI
+46 
-54 NKFLKNTYGYDC
+54 
-66 NTYKKVDSAIYVDG
+66 
-80 EVRVLIEVKALNNR
+80 
-94 NEFPKN
+94 
-100 RENPISK
+100 
-107 AFCQMVLYF
+107 
-116 LEEIEKEKNNSL
+116 
-128 KHTIICNAHEFFLFD
+128 
-143 CKDLLFLKEDKRIKD
+143 
-158 FYKKCAKKEGTD
+158 
-170 SSKPKFYKD
+170 
-179 LEQYLQEDFQGELRY
+179 
-194 THFNLSNYDP
+194 
-204 KELPLIYQVLSQE
+204 LIYQALSPNF
-217 VLLKQ
+217 LLKIP
-222 RKTLDANTLNK
+222 KYSDANTLNK

-247 QNDKGKIL
+247 QNEKGKTL

-266 AALKKKYENL
+266 YALKEQYKNL

-297 LESLLISFKHFEK
+297 LESLLISFNHFEK

-318 KDFNAL
+318 KDFNDL

-339 SLNKEDKILE
+339 SQDTKENKILG

-358 FDQTPLELKG
+358 FDKMPLELKG
-368 HEIRLLENK
+368 YEIRFLENK

-383 NSVLKKHENYQEKKE
+383 NSVLKKHEEYQKQKDWT
-398 LPLLKYLFEFLRLYK
+398 LLKYLFEFLRVYD

-423 NTDTSESRLINP
+423 NQNKSESRLINP

-459 TSYMCKESITPIVL
+459 TSYMCKESIESIVL
-473 DKFNAIY
+473 DKFNQTYNIE
-480 QWDCENL
+480 CEKLTEL
-487 KALREKIDRN
+487 KNYLQNSYKEDKR
-497 FSNEKAK
+497 K
-504 EYLNTLLTLR
+504 EYLQLLLTLR
-514 ICDPAVGSGHFLV
+514 VCDPAVGSGHFLV

-537 YELGLIASLYRHE
+537 YKLGLITSLPLDAILE
-550 LRLENDEIIIH
+550 LENDEILIKISNKAFIYKRPSSEQEKSH
-561 HAQTGEIF
+561 H
-569 NYKKPHS
+569 
-576 ENDPHHQIQKE
+576 IQKE
-587 LFELKKDIIE
+587 LFNLKKSIIE

-648 KCANSLVSRFALKD
+648 KCGNSLISRFNLNDDLK
-662 KALLKTE
+662 KIPNIK
-669 KNKNLEYY
+669 KK
-677 IAEYKELVKIYKDP
+677 IQEYKDLVAQYKDP
-691 KILES
+691 NPLYPLNKQDLINKIQDLKNTFS
-696 LTRPIK
+696 LTLKDPKTKAELEKAIEKHIK
-702 DSNAVRKYAKERLYQ
+702 DYNYFALDDKSLLAGLNYFTPNLFGTLKLSPKE
-717 ELAQNPNKDFKKA
+717 E
-730 LNDRIEKIKEAFKL
+730 EEAFAS
-744 TLEPP
+744 
-749 QKELKFKK
+749 
-757 FLKEHLELYGKSILE
+757 YGRIR
-772 EANDNGLELEALAL
+772 ALR
-786 EKKMAHEGLFHDYTP
+786 K
-801 YPKLDKTDK
+801 KLDDALS
-810 VVGLEHFNRY
+810 GREY
-820 VLTSYKDLQDEN
+820 Q
-832 ERYANALEWRFE
+832 NAFEWRFE
-844 FPEVLNDEG
+844 FPEVLDDEG
-853 DFLGFDCIIGNPPYI
+853 NFLGFDCIIGNPPYI
-868 RQEHIKDLKPLLQ
+868 RQEKIKDLKPLLQ
-881 KQYQDFY
+881 KQYHDFY
-888 NSTADIYTYFFAL
+888 NSSSDIYTYFFAL

-911 NAFIT
+911 SAFIT

-928 LRELLLKKTTLV
+928 LREWLLKKTTIA

-948 KVFESA
+948 KKVFENA
-954 AVDTS
+954 TVDTS
-959 IMSFIKQT
+959 IISFIKQT
-967 PPKESDF
+967 PLKESVF
-974 EYYEPTPN
+974 NYYEPTEN
-982 DKDDLKST
+982 DKENLKNT
-990 PHLPM
+990 PSLSM

-1051 REEILKNCDDAQK
+1051 RDAILNACKTQ
-1064 DERGMSERERT
+1064 EERERT
-1075 KELIKPILRGKDIK
+1075 EGLIKPILRGKDIK

-1096 DLWVIIAKFGS
+1096 GEWVINTHNGYTSALKSKIPPIDIEK
-1107 HEFLEVEYPTIYNHL
+1107 YPTTKAHL
-1122 LQYKDQL
+1122 DSHYDAIVTRSDQGDTPYHLRNCAYL
-1129 EQRGQCRYSRGPQN
+1129 E
-1143 SNKPYP
+1143 
-1149 GQHHWLELDNNPKD
+1149 
-1163 SYLQDFEKE
+1163 DFEKE

-1259 NQELADKITDGAKQ
+1259 NQELARKITDYAER
-1273 ILALKAKDPKA
+1273 ILKSKEKDPKA

-1290 KEIDALVYQLYHL
+1290 QEIDALVYQLYHL
-1303 TDEEIKTI
+1303 TDEEIKII
-1311 ENGQ
+1311 EDGQ